1 MRSDVVESHPP
12 QNAEIRGS
20 NISYWPGYRV
30 PELDPHRYRTQSSG
44 HKSQGNQFR
53 LTPGEGW
60 LALVLLGIAV
70 YSVVF
75 SIIFANWV
83 DFSYILLFST
93 AVGLLLGLCIAKIQ
107 WFPQAILHLA
117 AVLLGYWLSIWLV
130 STLAYHISWL
140 LLLEN
145 LRSILSGGFT
155 STVSSNSEMAFLFY
169 LTFLSFFLAYFC
181 VSLIYHARR

>member
-12 QNAEIRGS
+12 QNAENRGS
-20 NISYWPGYRV
+20 NISYRPGYRV

-75 SIIFANWV
+75 SIVFGNLAGLSSEGLPYPL
-83 DFSYILLFST
+83 FSLAALVPWTFFST
-93 AVGLLLGLCIAKIQ
+93 ALLLGSDSLVANS
-107 WFPQAILHLA
+107 ALA
-117 AVLLGYWLSIWLV
+117 RLTGRPSSASRPPRPGSSGSRSPPASPPRSG
-130 STLAYHISWL
+130 ST
-140 LLLEN
+140 
-145 LRSILSGGFT
+145 SG
-155 STVSSNSEMAFLFY
+155 SSS
-169 LTFLSFFLAYFC
+169 
-181 VSLIYHARR
+181 H

>member
-12 QNAEIRGS
+12 QNAENRGS
-20 NISYWPGYRV
+20 NISYRPGYRV

-75 SIIFANWV
+75 SIVFANWV

-93 AVGLLLGLCIAKIQ
+93 AAGLLLGLCVAKIQ
-107 WFPQAILHLA
+107 WFPQVLLHLA
-117 AVLLGYWLSIWLV
+117 AVLLGHWLSIWLV
-130 STLAYHISWL
+130 SAFAYHISWL
-140 LLLEN
+140 LLLAN
-145 LRSILSGGFT
+145 LRSIIASGVKWYFS
-155 STVSSNSEMAFLFY
+155 STLHS
-169 LTFLSFFLAYFC
+169 C
-181 VSLIYHARR
+181 VSFLLILASG